1 MLCMAEILKTEAKY
15 KGHSFTADGG
25 ILITFE
31 IPPRSR
37 YNAFSFL
44 DDKNI
49 AEGKEI
55 VLTVSERLRKRSVNA
70 NDYLWV
76 LCTALSEKLRI
87 PKEDIYK
94 EHIRQMGVYEPLAI
108 LEKSVDKFT
117 AAWKKNGI
125 GWFCEI
131 VDSTLDGCKKV
142 FAYYGSST
150 YDTKQ
155 MSLLIDSIVN
165 ECKEQGIETL
175 TPKELE
181 GMKARWKETI

>member
-1 MLCMAEILKTEAKY
+1 MFCLAEKITFNCKY
-15 KGHSFTADGG
+15 HSHKLTADGG

-31 IPPRSR
+31 MPSKSR
-37 YNAFSFL
+37 YNALNSL
-44 DDKNI
+44 DDEI
-49 AEGKEI
+49 FTERKEI
-55 VLTVSERLRKRSVNA
+55 VLTAAERRRKRSINA

-87 PKEDIYK
+87 PKEEIYR

-108 LEKSVDKFT
+108 LETAVDKFT
-117 AAWKKNGI
+117 TAWSKNGI
-125 GWFCEI
+125 GWFCEV
-131 VDSTLDGCKKV
+131 VDSTLDGCKKI

-155 MSLLIDSIVN
+155 MSILIDSVVQA
-165 ECKEQGIETL
+165 CKDQDIETL

-181 GMKARWKETI
+181 AMKARWGTT